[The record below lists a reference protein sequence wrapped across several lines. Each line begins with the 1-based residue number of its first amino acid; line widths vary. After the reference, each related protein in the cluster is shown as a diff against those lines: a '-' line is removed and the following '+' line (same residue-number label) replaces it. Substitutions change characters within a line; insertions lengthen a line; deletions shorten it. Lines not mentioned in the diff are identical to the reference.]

1 MKGKIDKDGNLYLE
15 RTDVMRKQ
23 YCHHQ
28 SNFES
33 GYGVECGDW
42 CPLFKYNETNWGYD
56 SIHEG
61 KSTKKMESGWL
72 LDLCHQTHH
81 LTELEVENESQD

>member
-1 MKGKIDKDGNLYLE
+1 MKGKVDKDGNLYLE

-42 CPLFKYNETNWGYD
+42 CPLFSYLEAGGEHYIN
-56 SIHEG
+56 
-61 KSTKKMESGWL
+61 
-72 LDLCHQTHH
+72 LCHGTELT
-81 LTELEVENESQD
+81 LTELEVEK